1 MDPYYLFK
9 LPALTLII
17 GLLAIDGFI
26 SKTNANIARERRKEL
41 LKKQPRKL
49 VERVT
54 EDQAIKKF
62 RFYDEENSR

>member
-26 SKTNANIARERRKEL
+26 SKTNANIARERKERAAKEAA
-41 LKKQPRKL
+41 KKSNWVANKYNNQK
-49 VERVT
+49 V
-54 EDQAIKKF
+54 
-62 RFYDEENSR
+62 